1 MSHPDAV
8 PTITH
13 AADRRSQSLSPA
25 IASATLGV
33 AFVLGVVGDS
43 LLDVG
48 FPGAGFP
55 MWVALIALS
64 GMALAWRADLA
75 VPRESAGWYAVAI
88 ALATCSAWRDAE
100 TLQVFN
106 TFGTVGALVLG
117 AAAMNRDAPVL
128 FAARLRD
135 SAFAFAHTFWTALIG
150 IFPLAFRE
158 APASAASVM
167 VKSRLARYA
176 RATIIVAALLLVFGA
191 LLRSADPIFA
201 SLIALPSFD
210 VNEVFNHLIII
221 GVFTAL
227 LGGGARATLLAKQE
241 RAGDA
246 TLPFF
251 RLSSVE
257 VTAALVTLN
266 VLFAAYVLAQLG
278 WFFGGEQFLR
288 ERTGL
293 TVAQY
298 ARGGFFQMLVVVALV
313 VPLLIATRSALE
325 PGRALAR
332 RHTLLALPIVGLLG
346 AIIVSAA
353 SRMQLYVRYY
363 GLSVDRVYPV
373 AVMAW
378 LAIVLVWMTLTVLRG
393 RPRTFTAGAAIS
405 ALATLFTLNVV
416 SPDRIVARVNLAR
429 AGHTANGATPLDI
442 VYLAQLSGE
451 ATGLAIQAVLTPPTT
466 IDANAR
472 CEAARMLLVR
482 WGPESNRRK
491 SRDVPA
497 AWRSWNAGAAAG
509 LQAVSAH
516 SAELRPIAHT
526 CADTK
531 TSPAP
536 VSAAP
541 QR

>member
-1 MSHPDAV
+1 
-8 PTITH
+8 
-13 AADRRSQSLSPA
+13 
-25 IASATLGV
+25 
-33 AFVLGVVGDS
+33 
-43 LLDVG
+43 
-48 FPGAGFP
+48 
-55 MWVALIALS
+55 
-64 GMALAWRADLA
+64 MALAWRADLA
-75 VPRESAGWYAVAI
+75 VPRESAGWFAVAI
-88 ALATCSAWRDAE
+88 ACATCAAWRDAE

-106 TFGTVGALVLG
+106 TFGTIGALVLA
-117 AAAMNRDAPVL
+117 AAAMHRDAPVL

-135 SAFAFAHTFWTALIG
+135 SALAFAHTFWTALIG
-150 IFPLAFRE
+150 IFPLVFRE
-158 APASAASVM
+158 APASTASVM

-176 RATIIVAALLLVFGA
+176 RAIILAAALLLVFGA

-210 VNEVFNHLIII
+210 VDEVFRHLIVI
-221 GVFTAL
+221 GVFTAV

-257 VTAALVTLN
+257 LTTALVTLN
-266 VLFAAYVLAQLG
+266 VLFAAYVLVQLG
-278 WFFGGEQFLR
+278 WFFGGERFLR

-332 RHTLLALPIVGLLG
+332 RHTLLSLPIVGLLG

-353 SRMQLYVRYY
+353 ARMQLYVRYY

-378 LAIVLVWMTLTVLRG
+378 LAIVLAWMTVTVLRG
-393 RPRTFTAGAAIS
+393 RPGTFTAGAAIS

-416 SPDRIVARVNLAR
+416 SPDSIVARTNLER
-429 AGHTANGATPLDI
+429 AKHLTGGATPPDI
-442 VYLAQLSGE
+442 KYLATLSGE
-451 ATGLAIQAVLTPPTT
+451 ATDLAVQGILTPNVL
-466 IDANAR
+466 IDATSR
-472 CEAARMLLVR
+472 CEAARTLLVR
-482 WGPESNRRK
+482 WGPESNLRK
-491 SRDVPA
+491 ARDVPA

-509 LQAVSAH
+509 LRAVGAH
-516 SAELRPIAHT
+516 IGELRAIA
-526 CADTK
+526 
-531 TSPAP
+531 
-536 VSAAP
+536 AAP
-541 QR
+541 IVVPREALDTCGGGKPASASPSVPPQR